1 MVCYWNHIT
10 HVIFIII
17 LLDCESSG
25 DDTPNTGDAEGVPLP
40 LSILADG
47 PLAMGETCRKSP
59 QDNEHHNLVQV
70 SA

>member
-1 MVCYWNHIT
+1 M
-10 HVIFIII
+10 
-17 LLDCESSG
+17 LDCESSG

-47 PLAMGETCRKSP
+47 PLAMRHAGSLH
-59 QDNEHHNLVQV
+59 NEHHDSVQV